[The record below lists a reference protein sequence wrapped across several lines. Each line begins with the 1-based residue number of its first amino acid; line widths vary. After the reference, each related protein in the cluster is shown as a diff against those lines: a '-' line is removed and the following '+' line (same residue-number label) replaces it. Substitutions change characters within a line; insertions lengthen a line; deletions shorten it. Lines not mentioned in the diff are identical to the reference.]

1 MLDRWCIYAITIRIN
16 SKETKCRGWLE
27 ISSFSEKLLKVFKK
41 RNYSGVW
48 LAFQGRSFCALIWQF
63 FLVIHISSCSGVE
76 DTLRCIGF
84 YKKEIAFCINTWIY
98 MYIGISLY
106 TYVYIYLCVYIYIY
120 VTDIYVEYTVHIHPL
135 LNLYRLYIN
144 IKWPH
149 LFACVCPRKGG
160 LIVFG
165 CLQLLPW
172 RMQFHL
178 SFIFPHL
185 DCIRINCNASKFSLK
200 FHFVLF
206 LYILK

>member
-1 MLDRWCIYAITIRIN
+1 MSLYR
-16 SKETKCRGWLE
+16 
-27 ISSFSEKLLKVFKK
+27 
-41 RNYSGVW
+41 
-48 LAFQGRSFCALIWQF
+48 
-63 FLVIHISSCSGVE
+63 
-76 DTLRCIGF
+76 
-84 YKKEIAFCINTWIY
+84 
-98 MYIGISLY
+98 MYI
-106 TYVYIYLCVYIYIY
+106 T
-120 VTDIYVEYTVHIHPL
+120 
-135 LNLYRLYIN
+135 

-200 FHFVLF
+200 FHFVLSLWISLYTNIWKRRWHCF
-206 LYILK
+206 LDSFINCFFFSFYCVFSKTKTFLGLRCSVDAEGVQDLWWVYVNIMRVRVISLGSNEMLHLLAWQESIQGMGQTENVFQ

>member
-1 MLDRWCIYAITIRIN
+1 M
-16 SKETKCRGWLE
+16 
-27 ISSFSEKLLKVFKK
+27 
-41 RNYSGVW
+41 
-48 LAFQGRSFCALIWQF
+48 
-63 FLVIHISSCSGVE
+63 
-76 DTLRCIGF
+76 
-84 YKKEIAFCINTWIY
+84 
-98 MYIGISLY
+98 
-106 TYVYIYLCVYIYIY
+106 
-120 VTDIYVEYTVHIHPL
+120 
-135 LNLYRLYIN
+135 YIN

-200 FHFVLF
+200 FHFCSLGLLKKNKKHHFLCYLMNWFFSFLLYSFEKNALGFSVLEDFGEGACVRFGMVVFECVWEISPGQMQCYISWLHRQASRDWEELKIYFSSF
-206 LYILK
+206 LLPWGKYP